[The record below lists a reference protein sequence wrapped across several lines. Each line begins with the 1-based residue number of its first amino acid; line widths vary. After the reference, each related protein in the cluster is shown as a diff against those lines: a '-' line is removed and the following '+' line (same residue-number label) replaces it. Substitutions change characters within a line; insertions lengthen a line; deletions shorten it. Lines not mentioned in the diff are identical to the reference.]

1 MSAGGKPIGIIIIA
15 ILQLLSA
22 LSYLGLGA
30 VAMMLGLATPLF
42 GIIEMFLA
50 AILLIIGIIG
60 LILFYGLWTLKHW
73 AWTWTL
79 IINILG
85 VIFGILGGIFANWLS
100 VIISIVIIVYLFV
113 PSTKAAFK

>member
-1 MSAGGKPIGIIIIA
+1 MSAGGKPIGIIILA
-15 ILQLLSA
+15 VLQLLSA
-22 LSYLGLGA
+22 LSYLGIGA
-30 VAMMLGLATPLF
+30 LAMMAGLALPLF
-42 GIIEMFLA
+42 GIIAMFLA
-50 AILLIIGIIG
+50 AIFLIVGIIG

-85 VIFGILGGIFANWLS
+85 VIFGIFDFMANWLS
-100 VIISIVIIVYLFV
+100 IIISVVIIIYLFV